1 MNKLGSKTPPA
12 GMREA
17 VGLAWQLGYAIA
29 LPIVG
34 FVLVG
39 KLADQVFDTAP
50 WFLFLGLIVSMPVSF
65 LILYR
70 KLKKFL

>member
-1 MNKLGSKTPPA
+1 MNKLESKTPA

-17 VGLAWQLGYAIA
+17 VGLAWQLGYATA

-39 KLADQVFDTAP
+39 KLADQLFDTAP
-50 WFLFLGLIVSMPVSF
+50 WLLFSGLIVSLPVTF

-70 KLKKFL
+70 KVKKFL